1 MDLKSKNIL
10 VRSDL
15 SSVIAD
21 LGLAVIH
28 MVRELSEYRTFHKL
42 YKTNLCVFFR
52 EMNWSF
58 LKIRESAPRDT

>member
-28 MVRELSEYRTFHKL
+28 MVREL
-42 YKTNLCVFFR
+42 
-52 EMNWSF
+52 
-58 LKIRESAPRDT
+58 